1 MTSQYPSGYG
11 VPPEV
16 VQMILIKLPV
26 SRHLFHVVGA
36 ANKQFAAILN
46 DRTFAK
52 EHLLSD
58 RFTQNPPETDIHY
71 WTRLVS
77 DVPRAGPACAIR
89 ERHQKRNEELVRR
102 QLSVS
107 WVNSLNYNY
116 LAALWCIG
124 FPINGGG
131 YGQGFQKWLKR
142 LIKIKLQPRLVLVE
156 KCDKRSFLVL
166 WLKRFPSCTEAVV
179 RYITNVD
186 SAVVAGMMDQSCGDL
201 AHYFETTSDE
211 GSDSDNESNGVFCG
225 NFGP

>member
-1 MTSQYPSGYG
+1 MGRKEKMTSQYPWGYG

-26 SRHLFHVVGA
+26 SRHLFRVVGA
-36 ANKQFAAILN
+36 ASKQFAAILN

-52 EHLLSD
+52 EHLVSD

-77 DVPRAGPACAIR
+77 DVPQAGPACAIR
-89 ERHQKRNEELVRR
+89 ERHRKRNEELVRC
-102 QLSVS
+102 QVSVS

-124 FPINGGG
+124 FPMNGGG
-131 YGQGFQKWLKR
+131 YGQGFQKWLQR
-142 LIKIKLQPRLVLVE
+142 LIKIKLQPQLVLVE
-156 KCDKRSFLVL
+156 K
-166 WLKRFPSCTEAVV
+166 
-179 RYITNVD
+179 YITDVD

-211 GSDSDNESNGVFCG
+211 GSDSDNESNGVLCG
-225 NFGP
+225 NFALHKG